1 MILRHAILLK
11 MPNGMQQILTPNTL
25 DDSQLDSALANLKAQ
40 LQAQGINPKQLVVM
54 TDIEL
59 EENEYTIEDIE
70 KEVDNGNDNNN
81 NAT

>member
-11 MPNGMQQILTPNTL
+11 MPNGMQQILAPML
-25 DDSQLDSALANLKAQ
+25 EDSQLDAALDNIKSQ

-59 EENEYTIEDIE
+59 EESEY
-70 KEVDNGNDNNN
+70 EVVDL
-81 NAT
+81 